1 MRSMFEL
8 SDPKV
13 AAEITKEE
21 LLEIVKASMNDFQ
34 ERMRAEQKQKVR
46 SYRELNK
53 VAKKGQILFTGSSL
67 MEQFPINEIAMSTG
81 DTRVI
86 YNRGIGGT
94 KTDDFIEEIDAV
106 LLDLKPSK
114 LFINIGTN
122 DINERPDGSDW
133 REHLYTNYD
142 KIMSII
148 NEKLPDCETYVM
160 AYYPVNPEVNPQL
173 AAFMLKT
180 RTNETVNEVNI
191 KVKELAEKHG
201 FTYIEVNSG
210 IRDAKG
216 YQKAEYSKEGMH
228 MYPSGYLAVYEE
240 LKKYI

>member
-8 SDPKV
+8 NDPKV
-13 AAEITKEE
+13 AEEITKEE
-21 LLEIVKASMNDFQ
+21 LLEMCKGSMNDFK
-34 ERMRAEQKQKVR
+34 ERMKADQKQKVR

-67 MEQFPINEIAMSTG
+67 MEQFPINEIAMSDG
-81 DTRVI
+81 DTRI
-86 YNRGIGGT
+86 MYNRGIGGT
-94 KTDDFIEEIDAV
+94 TTDDFIAEIDAV
-106 LLDLKPSK
+106 LLDLEPSK

-148 NEKLPDCETYVM
+148 NEKLPNCKTYVM
-160 AYYPVNPEVNPQL
+160 AYYPVNPNVNPQL

-180 RTNETVNEVNI
+180 RTNETVNEVNA
-191 KVKELAEKHG
+191 KVKELAKVHQRET
-201 FTYIEVNSG
+201 FDDIYNFFFFF
-210 IRDAKG
+210 
-216 YQKAEYSKEGMH
+216 
-228 MYPSGYLAVYEE
+228 L
-240 LKKYI
+240 L

>member
-13 AAEITKEE
+13 AEEITKEE
-21 LLEIVKASMNDFQ
+21 LLEIVRGSMKDFQ
-34 ERMRAEQKQKVR
+34 ERMKAEQKQKVR
-46 SYRELNK
+46 SYADLNK

-67 MEQFPINEIAMSTG
+67 MEQFPINEIAMSAG
-81 DTRVI
+81 DSRVM

-94 KTDDFIEEIDAV
+94 TTDDFIAEADTV
-106 LLDLKPSK
+106 LFDLKPSK

-142 KIMSII
+142 KIMTMI
-148 NEKLPDCETYVM
+148 NERLPKCEVYVM
-160 AYYPVNPEVNPQL
+160 AYYPVNPNVNPAL

-180 RTNETVNEVNI
+180 RTNETVTEVNA

-201 FTYIEVNSG
+201 FTYIDVNDG
-210 IRDAKG
+210 IRDKDG
-216 YQKAEYSKEGMH
+216 FQKAEYSKEGMH
-228 MYPSGYLAVYEE
+228 MYPSGYLAVYEQ
-240 LKKYI
+240 LKQFI